1 MMPARL
7 LPAIALTCLIGCVAP
22 AADGPPPT
30 AALREAP
37 AGSEQPGEQ
46 TPVIVKTLVDGLRD
60 PWGMDFLPDGSL
72 LVTELGGQLKR
83 IDPVTFKTTEIANVP
98 ESTKAGQG
106 GLMDVLVHPDFERNR
121 LVYLSYPGKEDG
133 KHSTRV
139 SRARLEGSSLIDS
152 ETVFTAQ
159 PFFRERRHFGSR
171 LLLDGGYLFITVGD
185 RGNRELAQSL
195 GTHNGK
201 VIRLMEDGSVPQDNP
216 FVDRE
221 GALPEIWTY
230 GHRNPQGM
238 AKHPFNG
245 QIWVSE
251 HGPRGGDEIN
261 ALIPG
266 ANYGW
271 PVITYGEEYS
281 GGKIG
286 VGTHA
291 DGMEQ
296 PLVYWVP
303 SIGAGNIDFYTG
315 DDYPEWTPSLL
326 VSGLKLTRISRLELE
341 GDGLGPETRLLANLG
356 MRVRDLQVGPDGLV
370 YALAGGSRLIR
381 LQP

>member
-7 LPAIALTCLIGCVAP
+7 LFPFALTCLVGCVAP

-37 AGSEQPGEQ
+37 AGSELPGAQ
-46 TPVIVKTLVDGLRD
+46 TPVVVKTLVDGLKS

-72 LVTELGGQLKR
+72 LITELGGKLKH
-83 IDPVTFKTTEIANVP
+83 IDAVTFQATAIANVP
-98 ESTKAGQG
+98 ASTKTGQG
-106 GLMDVLVHPDFERNR
+106 GLMDVLVHPDFERNG
-121 LVYLSYPGKEDG
+121 LVYLSYTVSRDD

-139 SRARLEGSSLIDS
+139 SRARLDGSALTDI
-152 ETVFTAQ
+152 ETLFTAQ
-159 PFFRERRHFGSR
+159 PFYRERRHFGSR

-195 GTHNGK
+195 STHNGK
-201 VIRLMEDGSVPQDNP
+201 VIRLLEDGGVPDDNP
-216 FVDRE
+216 FVDKAQ
-221 GALPEIWTY
+221 ALPEIWTY
-230 GHRNPQGM
+230 GHRNPQGI
-238 AKHPFNG
+238 AVHPRNG
-245 QIWVSE
+245 QIWVAE

-271 PVITYGEEYS
+271 PTITYGEEYS

-315 DDYPEWTPSLL
+315 DLYPGWAPSLL
-326 VSGLKLTRISRLELE
+326 VSGLKLTRIARLELE
-341 GDGLGPETRLLANLG
+341 GDGLGKETRLLANLG